1 MNIDLLIDA
10 ASHESGSATAA
21 QQVPHPALGKLLAR
35 GDASDPPTMPL
46 ELALAELFDWRTDD
60 ASGHAAL
67 TLLADGHDPGG
78 DYWLRIDPV
87 CLQAGRTRLTLVP
100 LPAQSLSQDEAN
112 ELGAA
117 ISTHLATTGHELVLA
132 HPQRW
137 YLRCRS
143 APEMRT
149 QSPEACTGALDEAH
163 LPAGVDSAPWRRL
176 ITETQMLL
184 HELPVNALREAA
196 GKLPVNAVWPWGG
209 GRLPS
214 FARQP
219 YARVYADVPLAR
231 GLARATQATV
241 SAVPRD
247 AAAFLQRAT
256 PGEATLI
263 VLDARNQPENAYLA
277 QHDRDWFAPLT
288 AALADG
294 RISQLKIMLRT
305 GARQTIAR
313 VLVRSHLRRWWR
325 RSRTHSVHA

>member
-10 ASHESGSATAA
+10 ASHEIGSVTAPRRM
-21 QQVPHPALGKLLAR
+21 PHSALDKLLAR
-35 GDASDPPTMPL
+35 GDAFDPPAMPL
-46 ELALAELFDWRTDD
+46 ELALARLFDLPTED

-67 TLLADGHDPGG
+67 TLLGDGHDPGS

-87 CLQAGRTRLTLVP
+87 CLQAGRTRLALAP
-100 LPAQSLSQDEAN
+100 LPSQSLSQEEAN

-117 ISTHLATTGHELVLA
+117 ISAHLAAAGHELVLA
-132 HPQRW
+132 DPQRW
-137 YLRCRS
+137 YLRCRG
-143 APEMRT
+143 APAMRT

-163 LPAGVDSAPWRRL
+163 LPSGADSAPWRRL
-176 ITETQMLL
+176 ITEAQMLL
-184 HELPVNALREAA
+184 HDLPVNSSREAA
-196 GKLPVNAVWPWGG
+196 GELPVNAVWPWGG

-219 YARVYADVPLAR
+219 YALVYADVPLAR
-231 GLARATQATV
+231 GLARATQAAV

-256 PGEATLI
+256 PGESTLI

-277 QHDRDWFAPLT
+277 QLDRDWFEPLT

-305 GARQTIAR
+305 GAGHNIGR

-325 RSRTHSVHA
+325 RSRTHSGHA